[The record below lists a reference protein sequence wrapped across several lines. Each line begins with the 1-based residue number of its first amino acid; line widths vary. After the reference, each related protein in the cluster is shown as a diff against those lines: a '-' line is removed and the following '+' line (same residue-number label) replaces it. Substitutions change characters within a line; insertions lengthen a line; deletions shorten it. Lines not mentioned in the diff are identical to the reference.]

1 MTVEQILQI
10 VSYVVA
16 GLAIVFSVI
25 QFIYNKATGSKSKFL
40 EKCLEFLHGLGTSAS
55 FAEKMTQLSDKEKKN
70 VAMNYITMF
79 CENQKIKFS
88 ASQLDSAVEYLVE
101 LTKTINAREKDLIE
115 ASNGLGG
122 NTETDN
128 AMLAN
133 DMPNIKSG
141 DLV

>member
-101 LTKTINAREKDLIE
+101 LTKTINAREKDLI
-115 ASNGLGG
+115 
-122 NTETDN
+122 
-128 AMLAN
+128 AN
-133 DMPNIKSG
+133 DELVGNIESDNTKFANNKSNIESG